1 MEGKFATKEIKEFEK
16 FQNPLI
22 QKVLFREKGIFEGN
36 NNTCQSFFPW
46 RGKNAFNKRM
56 IELSGRFK
64 HEGSKE
70 KEKEFRKAAVCF
82 SN

>member
-22 QKVLFREKGIFEGN
+22 QKVLFKGIFEWN
-36 NNTCQSFFPW
+36 NNICQSFFPW
-46 RGKNAFNKRM
+46 HGKNAFNKRM